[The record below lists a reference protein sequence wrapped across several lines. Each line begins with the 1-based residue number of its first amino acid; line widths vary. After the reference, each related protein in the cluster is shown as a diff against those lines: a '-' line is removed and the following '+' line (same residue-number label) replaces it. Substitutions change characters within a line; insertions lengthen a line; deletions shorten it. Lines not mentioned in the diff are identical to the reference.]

1 MNEHDMLAYPHIP
14 ALLQEVLDGLHCAA
28 AGLFID
34 GTVGCGGHAEAILNS
49 QADSRVIGIDRDAA
63 ALEIA
68 RRRLARFGERISLH
82 HARHEAF
89 EDVLRAWQAAHH
101 LDNLPQPDGILF
113 DLGVSSLQFDTPERG
128 FSFQQS
134 AWLDMRM
141 DRPPDGGAK
150 TLTAHDVVNAYDEAA
165 LADIFFQYGEE
176 RQARRIAR
184 KIVEAR
190 KTQPIS
196 TTTELAQIV
205 DRAIP
210 KQFQQRGIHPATRVF
225 QAIRIEVNGELR
237 ELDAT
242 LERAVSVLK
251 TGGRLCVISF
261 HSLEDRIV
269 KQTCAR
275 LAKGCVCP
283 PDFPICVCGKLPTL
297 NIVTKKPIIPSDSE
311 QRANPRS
318 RSAKLRIVEKIET
331 VKRESYE

>member
-1 MNEHDMLAYPHIP
+1 MNTCDLPAYPHIP
-14 ALLQEVLDGLHCAA
+14 VLLQETLRGLNCGK
-28 AGLFID
+28 AGMFID
-34 GTVGCGGHAEAILNS
+34 GTVGCGGHAEAMLMSHAEN
-49 QADSRVIGIDRDAA
+49 RVIGIDRDAD

-68 RRRLARFGERISLH
+68 RQRLARFGERVSLH

-89 EDVLRAWQAAHH
+89 EEILRERQAA
-101 LDNLPQPDGILF
+101 QPDGILF

-128 FSFQQS
+128 FSFQQA

-141 DRPPDGGAK
+141 DRPPDGSAR
-150 TLTAHDVVNAYDEAA
+150 TLTAHDVVNTYDEAA
-165 LADIFFQYGEE
+165 LADIFFKYGEE

-190 KTQPIS
+190 KAQPIA
-196 TTTELAQIV
+196 TTTELAHLV

-210 KQFQQRGIHPATRVF
+210 KPFQQKGIHPATRVF

-237 ELDAT
+237 ELEAT
-242 LERAVSVLK
+242 LERAAAVLK
-251 TGGRLCVISF
+251 SGGRLCVISF

-269 KQTCAR
+269 KQTFAR

-297 NIVTKKPIIPSDSE
+297 KIVTKKPILPSDGE

-318 RSAKLRIVEKIET
+318 RSAKLRVAEKL
-331 VKRESYE
+331 